1 MSGDDPRVI
10 VIGAG
15 LAGLAAARDLAAG
28 GARVQL
34 LEAADAVGG
43 RVRTDRLRLDGTPAN
58 GEEPAFQLDRGFQV
72 LLTAYPEL
80 RARADLAALDLR
92 RYAPGALIRTEGGLH
107 RLSDPFRAPQAL
119 WKTLRAP
126 VGSLGDKARI
136 ARLRARLR
144 RGDAETP
151 LYGPQCSSAESLAAE
166 GFSEAMIER
175 FLRPLFGGVLLDPQL
190 QTSAR
195 LLNFVFRMFA
205 EGDAAI
211 PARGV
216 GELPCQL
223 AARLPAERVELRLET
238 TAQAIEAGPAVRLAD
253 GERLEA
259 DAVVVAT
266 DGPAYT
272 RLTGQPTAAGRPV
285 TCLQFAVPEAP
296 VTEPLIVLNGEG
308 AGPILH
314 LAVPSRVAPE
324 YAPAGWHLVSATAL
338 GPAQDLDD
346 LTLQRE
352 AVTQLRDWFGPAV
365 DHWRP
370 LRLERIPYGQP
381 VQTPPALAEPY
392 QTPRLGDGV
401 YACGDHRA
409 HGSQHGAL
417 RSGARAAEAVLS
429 DHGVST
435 ASH

>member
-1 MSGDDPRVI
+1 MSAEHPQVV

-15 LAGLAAARDLAAG
+15 LAGLAAARDLALG
-28 GARVQL
+28 GAHVRL
-34 LEAADAVGG
+34 LEASREVGG
-43 RVRTDRLRLDGTPAN
+43 RVRTDRLRLDGGLADDQ
-58 GEEPAFQLDRGFQV
+58 EPAFQLDRGFQV

-80 RARADLAALDLR
+80 RTRADLGALRLR
-92 RYAPGALIRTEGGLH
+92 RFAPGALIRTEGGLH

-119 WKTLRAP
+119 LKTLRAP
-126 VGSLGDKARI
+126 VGSLGDKVRI

-144 RGDAETP
+144 RGDPESP
-151 LYGPQCSSAESLAAE
+151 LYGPQRSSAESLTAE
-166 GFSEAMIER
+166 GFSGPMIER

-211 PARGV
+211 PAAGV
-216 GELPCQL
+216 GDLPRQL
-223 AARLPAERVELRLET
+223 ADQLPAERVTLRLG
-238 TAQAIEAGPAVRLAD
+238 TAAEAIEDGPSVRLAD
-253 GERLEA
+253 GERLSP

-266 DGPAYT
+266 DGPAFT

-285 TCLQFAVPEAP
+285 TCLQFAVPEPP
-296 VTEPLIVLNGEG
+296 VTDPLILLNGEDE
-308 AGPILH
+308 GPVLH
-314 LAVPSRVAPE
+314 LAVPSVVAPE
-324 YAPAGWHLVSATAL
+324 YAPAGWHLVSATVL
-338 GPAQDLDD
+338 GDAQDLDD
-346 LTLQRE
+346 PTLQCE
-352 AVTQLRDWFGPAV
+352 AVSQLRDWFGPVV

-381 VQTPPALAEPY
+381 VQAPPALTEPY
-392 QTPRLGDGV
+392 QGARLGGGL

-417 RSGARAAEAVLS
+417 RSGARAADAVLS
-429 DHGVST
+429 DCRGGDWR
-435 ASH
+435 

>member
-1 MSGDDPRVI
+1 MPRENPQVV

-28 GARVQL
+28 GARVEL
-34 LEAADAVGG
+34 LEAGDEVGG
-43 RVRTDRLRLDGTPAN
+43 RVRTDRLRLDGSPAS

-80 RARADLAALDLR
+80 RSRADLDALQLR

-119 WKTLRAP
+119 LKTLQAP
-126 VGSLGDKARI
+126 VGSLGDKLRI

-144 RGDAETP
+144 RGDAERP
-151 LYGPQCSSAESLAAE
+151 LYGPQQSSAEAFAAE
-166 GFSEAMIER
+166 GFSARMVER

-211 PARGV
+211 PAGGV
-216 GELPCQL
+216 GDLPRQL
-223 AARLPAERVELRLET
+223 AAQLPADRVRLRLG
-238 TAQAIEAGPAVRLAD
+238 TAAQGIEQGPIVSLAG
-253 GERLEA
+253 GEQLSA

-266 DGPAYT
+266 DGPAFT
-272 RLTGQPTAAGRPV
+272 RLTGHPTAAGRPV
-285 TCLQFAVPEAP
+285 TCLQFAAPEPP

-308 AGPILH
+308 EGPILH
-314 LAVPSRVAPE
+314 LAAPSVVAPE
-324 YAPAGWHLVSATAL
+324 YAPPGWHLVSATVL
-338 GPAQDLDD
+338 GEGQDRDD
-346 LTLQRE
+346 PSLQRE
-352 AVTQLRDWFGPAV
+352 AVRQLRDWFGPGV

-381 VQTPPALAEPY
+381 VQTPPALTHPY
-392 QTPRLGDGV
+392 QPARLGGDI

-417 RSGARAAEAVLS
+417 RSGALAADAVLADQGGGS
-429 DHGVST
+429 
-435 ASH
+435 AA